1 MSKAILYLLLF
12 QIITGLLS
20 PALAL
25 LQDHPLEETIAFV
38 NTEKD
43 NEMDEEELDKTLDF
57 VVSLIEKKPTVCSS
71 QKFFWQSNSYRYP
84 FIKRLSA
91 PPEAII

>member
-25 LQDHPLEETIAFV
+25 LQDHHLEETIAFV

-71 QKFFWQSNSYRYP
+71 QKFFLQSNSYQYP
-84 FIKRLSA
+84 FLKLLSA
-91 PPEAII
+91 PPEAVV

>member
-12 QIITGLLS
+12 HIITGLLS

-43 NEMDEEELDKTLDF
+43 NEMDEEELDKSLDF
-57 VVSLIEKKPTVCSS
+57 VVSLIEKKPTVCSY
-71 QKFFWQSNSYRYP
+71 QKFF
-84 FIKRLSA
+84 
-91 PPEAII
+91 